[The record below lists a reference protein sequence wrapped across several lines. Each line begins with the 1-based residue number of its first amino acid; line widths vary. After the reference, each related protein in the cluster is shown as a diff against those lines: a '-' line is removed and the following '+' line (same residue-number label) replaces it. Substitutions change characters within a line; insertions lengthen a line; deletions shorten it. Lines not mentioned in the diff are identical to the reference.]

1 MIRKTRLFTPGPTP
15 LLPAAQFAMA
25 AADIHHRTPE
35 FRALYTRVLA
45 QLKEF
50 VGTKNDV
57 IILSSGGTGAMEAS
71 VSNLTSPGD
80 RVLVLTAG
88 KFGERWASLVKSF
101 GCHADVVEAPYGQT
115 FTIDEVKAALKL
127 ETRAVF
133 VQATESSTGVRHDIE
148 GIAKLLKS
156 ENSEALLIVDAI
168 TGLGTTHLD
177 MDGWGIDVLI
187 GGSQKAVMIPPG
199 LSYLAVS
206 PRAWDRMESTYN
218 PRYYFDL
225 RKERKNAAKGES
237 AYTPSVALI
246 AALGAALN
254 YIAAQAAT
262 PEKPEGDL
270 AEGRKK
276 LVDNAETCAA
286 MTRAAATALGLKL
299 FAPKGYEAAA
309 ATAIVAPEGTD
320 SGTLVKGLKSQF
332 GAIVTDGQG
341 EMKGQLFRIAHI
353 GFFDYMDTI
362 AIIGALEQVIHKTK
376 FPTPQLRLRQRP
388 SRRSKLLRRT
398 APNRNAQRVLLDCQ
412 KSGSACPTPERK
424 LHEINRRLRSSYS
437 SLRSGLRCRSAL
449 LLRTCDSIRQ
459 EPSNLVCGC
468 VLHPHG
474 LCNFGLAAESKKI
487 QGVSGFFICSDC
499 IRDLYCSHSGFGT
512 DTLCRRDALA
522 VLLQRRLYR
531 RVSTHCANYDRDFNR
546 LSGSNS

>member
-35 FRALYTRVLA
+35 FRAMYTRVLA
-45 QLKEF
+45 QLKDF
-50 VGTKNDV
+50 VGTTSDV
-57 IILSSGGTGAMEAS
+57 IILSSSGSGAMEAS

-88 KFGERWASLVKSF
+88 KFGERWTGITKAF
-101 GCHADVVEAPYGQT
+101 GCHVDVVSAPYGST
-115 FTIDEVKAALKL
+115 FSIDEVKAALKL

-148 GIAKLLKS
+148 AIANLLKS
-156 ENSEALLIVDAI
+156 EKSEALLIVDGI
-168 TGLGTTHLD
+168 TGLGTSHLD

-206 PRAWDRMESTYN
+206 PRAWDRMEATYN

-254 YIAAQAAT
+254 YIAAQAGT
-262 PEKPEGDL
+262 PDKPEGDL
-270 AEGRKK
+270 VEGRRK
-276 LVDNAETCAA
+276 LVDNAITCAG

-299 FAPKGYEAAA
+299 FAPEGNEAAA
-309 ATAIVAPEGTD
+309 ATAIVAPEGSD

-376 FPTPQLRLRQRP
+376 FPAP
-388 SRRSKLLRRT
+388 SFEFGKGLI
-398 APNRNAQRVLLDCQ
+398 AAQ
-412 KSGSACPTPERK
+412 K
-424 LHEINRRLRSSYS
+424 
-437 SLRSGLRCRSAL
+437 
-449 LLRTCDSIRQ
+449 
-459 EPSNLVCGC
+459 
-468 VLHPHG
+468 
-474 LCNFGLAAESKKI
+474 FFAEHAK
-487 QGVSGFFICSDC
+487 
-499 IRDLYCSHSGFGT
+499 
-512 DTLCRRDALA
+512 
-522 VLLQRRLYR
+522 
-531 RVSTHCANYDRDFNR
+531 
-546 LSGSNS
+546 